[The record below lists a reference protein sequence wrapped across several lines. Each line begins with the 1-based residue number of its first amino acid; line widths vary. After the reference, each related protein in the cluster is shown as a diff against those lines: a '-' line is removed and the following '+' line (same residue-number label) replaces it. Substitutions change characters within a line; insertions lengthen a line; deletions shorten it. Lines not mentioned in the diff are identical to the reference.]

1 MINKYL
7 KEFHENPNGIEEY
20 KIMVLKDFY
29 YNSVNSILKIKRKN
43 FQIGVTKNF
52 KLLFFR
58 DKLNLQTELVLN
70 LIEEKTFFN
79 YRRQISYSVSS
90 IKLDKINSEECN
102 LETNKLLNLSITRL
116 NTDADLNQKCFKFKC
131 IIS

>member
-1 MINKYL
+1 MIDKYL
-7 KEFHENPNGIEEY
+7 QEFHENPNDIEEY
-20 KIMVLKDFY
+20 KITVLKDHY
-29 YNSVNSILKIKRKN
+29 YKYVNSILKIEKN
-43 FQIGVTKNF
+43 DFQLGVTKNF

-58 DKLNLQTELVLN
+58 DKNCPQTELVLN

-90 IKLDKINSEECN
+90 INLDKINSEDGN

-116 NTDADLNQKCFKFKC
+116 NTDTELNRNCFNFKC

>member
-1 MINKYL
+1 MIKKYL
-7 KEFHENPNGIEEY
+7 KEFHENPNDIEEY
-20 KIMVLKDFY
+20 KISALKDHY
-29 YNSVNSILKIKRKN
+29 YKYVNSILKIEKNN

-58 DKLNLQTELVLN
+58 DKKFQQTELVLN

-90 IKLDKINSEECN
+90 INLDKINSKN
-102 LETNKLLNLSITRL
+102 SLETNKLLNLSITRL
-116 NTDADLNQKCFKFKC
+116 NTHAYLNQNCFKFKC
-131 IIS
+131 IVS